1 MKYLLLSLL
10 LLLAGISEGIDK
22 KSPTGGTVKDKPG
35 KIQVPSYIEVTQ
47 RPAVAPSTSFV
58 ELARVTL
65 PEGTWDISASAQL
78 LGDSS
83 NVVCPC
89 YFSISENTSVGYTSL
104 IPYPKNGKNPI
115 ATTTYAYGST
125 NVVMPTIR
133 WTVPSGQTKVIYFNE
148 SMASTNGSAYDTS
161 YAYNNW
167 AYLRANL
174 VK

>member
-1 MKYLLLSLL
+1 MKYLLLSF
-10 LLLAGISEGIDK
+10 LLLAQVTFGIDK

-47 RPAVAPSTSFV
+47 RPASNSSTTFV
-58 ELARVTL
+58 ELAKLTL
-65 PEGTWDISASAQL
+65 PEGTWDVSASAQL

-89 YFSISENTSVGYTSL
+89 VFTLAENTNVTYGNL
-104 IPYPKNGKNPI
+104 VPPVKNGRSSI

-125 NVVMPTIR
+125 AVVMPTLR
-133 WTVPSGQTKVIYFNE
+133 WIIPTGQTKVIYFNE
-148 SMASTNGSAYDTS
+148 GMASTNGAAYDTN
-161 YAYNNW
+161 YGWNNW
-167 AYLRANL
+167 VYMRAVL